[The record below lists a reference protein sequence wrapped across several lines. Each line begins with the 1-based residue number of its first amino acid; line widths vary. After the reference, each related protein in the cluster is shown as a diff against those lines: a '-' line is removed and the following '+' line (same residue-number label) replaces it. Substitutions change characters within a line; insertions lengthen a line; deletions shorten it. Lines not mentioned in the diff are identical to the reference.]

1 MSHSTDAAREAAG
14 SGGVLPVLDGRLPG
28 ANWKLPVPKFP
39 GKFKLLPVPKCG
51 LKRGGC
57 LALLFAACLGAA
69 CTSKPPANPDNI
81 CDVFAEKP
89 AWYKAARKAQ
99 SRWQL
104 PIGLGMAFVHR
115 ESSYIADA
123 QPPRGKVLWVIP
135 WRRPSSAYGYAQA
148 TDEAWQDYL
157 DDVGGWF
164 VERDDLGDALDFI
177 GWYNDRSH
185 HRLRL
190 AKDDAY
196 RLYLAYYE
204 GQGGYSRG
212 SWRNKPQVKG
222 YARKVADRT
231 RRYTTQLAS
240 CEKKLSRRGWFF

>member
-1 MSHSTDAAREAAG
+1 MRRDCLRYWQNTMSRWTDGSAAA
-14 SGGVLPVLDGRLPG
+14 SGRGVLPVR
-28 ANWKLPVPKFP
+28 NWV
-39 GKFKLLPVPKCG
+39 
-51 LKRGGC
+51 GG
-57 LALLFAACLGAA
+57 LALLIVASLIAGCA
-69 CTSKPPANPDNI
+69 SKPPANPDNI

-89 AWYKAARKAQ
+89 GWYRAARKAE

-123 QPPRGKVLWVIP
+123 KPARGKLLWVIP

-164 VERDDLGDALDFI
+164 SERDDLGDALDFI
-177 GWYNDRSH
+177 GWYNDRSKR
-185 HRLRL
+185 RLRL

-196 RLYLAYYE
+196 HLYLAYYE
-204 GQGGYSRG
+204 GLGGYSRG
-212 SWRNKPQVKG
+212 SWRNKPKVKG
-222 YARKVADRT
+222 YARKVTDRT
-231 RRYTTQLAS
+231 RRYSTQLAS